1 MQIEREQSPR
11 RLSVSQKRLIL
22 QEHLELGLSVSSLAR
37 KYGVNPVTI
46 YSWKRSHIMEEKNRK
61 PGPNPQALKEEL
73 ECVQRENAHLKKAL
87 AEVSV
92 DKSILQDALEIF
104 KKKERK
110 EKSKSPK
117 RSS

>member
-1 MQIEREQSPR
+1 MEIEREQSPR

-46 YSWKRSHIMEEKNRK
+46 YSWKRSHVMEEKNRK
-61 PGPNPQALKEEL
+61 TGPNPQALREEL
-73 ECVQRENAHLKKAL
+73 ERVQRENAHLKKAL

-92 DKSILQDALEIF
+92 DKSILQDALELY
-104 KKKERK
+104 KKKSRE
-110 EKSKSPK
+110 EKSKLRKCSK
-117 RSS
+117 

>member
-22 QEHLELGLSVSSLAR
+22 QEHLVLGLNISSLAR
-37 KYGVNPVTI
+37 KYQVNPVTI
-46 YSWKRSHIMEEKNRK
+46 YNWKRSHLMEEQSKK
-61 PGPNPQALKEEL
+61 GQPTLAELKEEL
-73 ECVQRENAHLKKAL
+73 ERIQKENVHLKKAL
-87 AEVSV
+87 ADVSV
-92 DKSILQDALEIF
+92 DKSILQDALDIY

-110 EKSKSPK
+110 EKSKSPR